1 MQIFARAPPKKTLY
15 VACESVYVASGSVY
29 VACASV
35 NVWNSAVLDN
45 PHLPVKVKESFVFW
59 NIINNQFSD
68 PLYRVKPSI
77 LAAFC

>member
-1 MQIFARAPPKKTLY
+1 MQIFAIAPPKKTLY
-15 VACESVYVASGSVY
+15 VACESVYVASG
-29 VACASV
+29 SV

>member
-1 MQIFARAPPKKTLY
+1 MQIFAIAPPKKTLY

-59 NIINNQFSD
+59 NINNQFSV
-68 PLYRVKPSI
+68 PLYRVNPSI